1 MRTNVF
7 IPLIASVLSSPS
19 YGQAAKGFD
28 YVPYFSAVV
37 VSNVDS
43 SAKWYQAVFAM
54 TVKNKM
60 EDTNH
65 DYRIFILESSQF
77 VLELLELKGS
87 LTRKNL
93 LEGKPAGTQ
102 IQGHFKIGFKVAEMD
117 DCLKRLASLKI
128 NVPQVWTDTATKKRN
143 FLITDP
149 DGNLI
154 QFFE

>member
-1 MRTNVF
+1 
-7 IPLIASVLSSPS
+7 
-19 YGQAAKGFD
+19 
-28 YVPYFSAVV
+28 
-37 VSNVDS
+37 
-43 SAKWYQAVFAM
+43 
-54 TVKNKM
+54 M
-60 EDTNH
+60 EDPNH
-65 DYRIFILESSQF
+65 DYRIFILESPQF

-102 IQGHFKIGFKVAEMD
+102 IQGHFKIGFKVAEMN
-117 DCLKRLASLKI
+117 DCLKRLADLKI
-128 NVPQVWTDTATKKRN
+128 NVPQIWTDNTKKRN